1 MITIAE
7 EEKKIW
13 GIKYTEEY
21 DPELGMVWCPKIKA
35 PFYFNGKMTVGL
47 NEKFLRKAIEE
58 NIKVFMI
65 NIGEKNILIEA
76 PDEKTLSKMV
86 KEKRY
91 KDIPSMFKNG
101 KPMRIF
107 YFDI

>member
-35 PFYFNGKMTVGL
+35 PFYFNGKMVVGL
-47 NEKFLRKAIEE
+47 NEKFLLRASED

-65 NIGEKNILIEA
+65 NIGDKDILIEA
-76 PDEKTLSKMV
+76 PDAKTLNKMV